1 MSKIIS
7 IGTAVPAHK
16 HQQQDILPFMQRIYA
31 LGEGDKRKLK
41 FLYQQSGIG
50 SRHSVIPDY
59 TLPIGK
65 WVFYPPTENLEPF
78 PSLEER
84 MQWYR
89 RYAAPLSQ
97 ESIRRCLEGAQAKPE
112 DIVSKPGRPEGLL
125 EAKDITH
132 LITVS
137 CTGMSAPGLDLELVE
152 CLGLPLT
159 VFRTSINFMGC
170 YAAVHALKLADA
182 LCNAQPGSRVLIVC
196 TELCTLHF
204 QHEPTGDNMMSSLL
218 FSDGSASALVVSD
231 DQPGKGLRIKGFY
244 SEIEIQG
251 KKDMTWDLSSTG
263 FRMTLTSYIPELIEA
278 DFAALV
284 GRALEK
290 NSLRK
295 EQVSHWCVHPGGRKI
310 LDCIY
315 KSLEF
320 TNGHLD
326 NSYEVLKEFGNMSS
340 PTILFVLQRIMNE
353 LDHNRPNCIFG
364 AAFGPGLT
372 METFIGETV

>member
-1 MSKIIS
+1 MSKITS
-7 IGTAVPAHK
+7 IGTAVPAFK

-31 LGEGDKRKLK
+31 LGEADKRKLK
-41 FLYQQSGIG
+41 FLYHQSGIG
-50 SRHSVIPDY
+50 TRYSVIPDY
-59 TLPIGK
+59 TRSIGE

-78 PSLEER
+78 PSLEQR

-89 RYAAPLSQ
+89 RHACALSQ
-97 ESIRRCLEGAQAKPE
+97 ESIHRCLEG
-112 DIVSKPGRPEGLL
+112 RM

-152 CLGLPLT
+152 CLGLSNT
-159 VFRTSINFMGC
+159 IFRTSINFMGC

-182 LCNAQPGSRVLIVC
+182 LCHAQPGSRVMIVC

-204 QHEPTGDNMMSSLL
+204 QQEPTADNMMSSLL
-218 FSDGSASALVVSD
+218 FADGSAAALVVSD
-231 DQPGKGLRIKGFY
+231 DQPGEGLHLEGFY
-244 SEIEIQG
+244 SEIEPQG

-284 GRALEK
+284 GHALEK
-290 NSLRK
+290 HHIPK
-295 EQVSHWCVHPGGRKI
+295 EQVSHWCVHPGGKKI
-310 LDCIY
+310 LDSIY
-315 KSLEF
+315 KSLAF

-326 NSYEVLKEFGNMSS
+326 SCYEILKEFGNMSS
-340 PTILFVLQRIMNE
+340 PTLLFVLQRILNT
-353 LDHNRPNCIFG
+353 LDYRQSNCIFG

-372 METFIGETV
+372 METFIATTTTTDR